1 MNSPSVAPTTLTHLE
16 GGGELG
22 GLMRAFD
29 WSKTSL
35 GAAESWPANL
45 RTVVRLILTSNHPM
59 FVFWGPELLC
69 LYNDAY
75 RQTMGPERHPSALGA
90 PGCEVWSEI
99 WGFLEAQIELVM
111 SGRGATSQEEQL
123 IPVTRH
129 GQVED
134 VYWTYGYSPIHDDTA
149 PNSVGGVL
157 IICNDVT
164 KRVTTRLRLEESE
177 RSQRRAL
184 LAMQAILDYS
194 MDIIATLDRDGT
206 FLQVSRSVMRL
217 LTFSESDLL
226 GRRLTALIHPD
237 DLESATTK
245 LAAISAGE
253 ATSVEFECRVIRF
266 DGTFLPVLW
275 SVAWV
280 EAEHQIYAVGRDL
293 TERIESE
300 RRLRH
305 ANRMETVGRLTG
317 GIAHDFN
324 NLLAIILGNAEL
336 LVELLAHDPATRS
349 QAELISQAAE
359 RGASLVSRLLSY
371 AQRQRLDSNIVDLG
385 AVLRDLVPRL
395 ERRLGGSTTLE
406 LRIADGAWPVSVDVP
421 QFENTLDDLVTN
433 GRDAMSAGGHLVVT
447 CDHVVIESSKTAK
460 ALFGLVGSRTDLE
473 PGDYVQVSVTDTGKG
488 MSDEVLANAFE
499 PFYTTKDIGH
509 GTGLGLSMVLGFIR
523 QSRGHVG
530 VITRP
535 GHGTTVHLL
544 LPRSP
549 SGPLAPSKSAEHP
562 LVVASAPS
570 SILIVDDE
578 EVMRKHV
585 AAHLARLG
593 YVVQTAKDAEDALT
607 VLGTGVAVD
616 LLFTDVIM
624 PGGMNGRELV
634 DEVRKTRPGI
644 KVLYTSG
651 YTAEAL
657 ASRSGQEV
665 SADLLLTKPYKKQ
678 ELIAKV
684 KAALERP

>member
-1 MNSPSVAPTTLTHLE
+1 
-16 GGGELG
+16 
-22 GLMRAFD
+22 MR
-29 WSKTSL
+29 L
-35 GAAESWPANL
+35 
-45 RTVVRLILTSNHPM
+45 VLTSNQPM
-59 FVFWGPELLC
+59 FVFWGPKHLC

-75 RQTMGPERHPSALGA
+75 RRTMGPERHPSALGA
-90 PGCEVWSEI
+90 PGREVWGEI
-99 WGFLEAQIELVM
+99 WDVVGPQVELVL
-111 SGRGATSQEEQL
+111 SGCGATWHEEQL
-123 IPVTRH
+123 VPVTRH

-134 VYWTYGYSPIHDDTA
+134 VYWTYGYSPIHDESA
-149 PNSVGGVL
+149 PNFIGGVL
-157 IICNDVT
+157 VITADVT
-164 KRVTTRLRLEESE
+164 EQVTTRLRLQQSE
-177 RSQRRAL
+177 ASQRRAL
-184 LAMQAILDYS
+184 LAMQAILDNS

-206 FLQVSRSVMRL
+206 ILQVSRSVTRL
-217 LTFSESDLL
+217 LNFQEKDLL
-226 GRRLTALIHPD
+226 GRRLTALVHPD
-237 DLESATTK
+237 DLASAAAK
-245 LAAISAGE
+245 LAALSSGE
-253 ATSVEFECRVIRF
+253 ATSTEFETRVIRF

-280 EAEHQIYAVGRDL
+280 EHEHNIYAVGRDL

-336 LVELLAHDPATRS
+336 LVEMLAHDPTTRS

-371 AQRQRLDSNIVDLG
+371 AQRQRLDSAVVDLG
-385 AVLRDLVPRL
+385 TVLPNLVPRL
-395 ERRLGGSTTLE
+395 ERHLNGTTTLE
-406 LRIADGAWPVSVDVP
+406 LRIAEGTWPVSVDVP
-421 QFENTLDDLVTN
+421 QLENTLDDLVTN

-447 CDHVVIESSKTAK
+447 CDHASIESAK
-460 ALFGLVGSRTDLE
+460 DAKQRFGLVGSKTDIE
-473 PGDYVQVSVTDTGKG
+473 AGDYVQVSVTDTGKG
-488 MSDEVLANAFE
+488 MTDEVLANAFE

-523 QSRGHVG
+523 QSHGHVG

-544 LPRSP
+544 LPRSRRAA
-549 SGPLAPSKSAEHP
+549 LAPSQPVELPPAE
-562 LVVASAPS
+562 ASAPS
-570 SILIVDDE
+570 SILVVDDE

-593 YVVQTAKDAEDALT
+593 YLVQTAKDAEEALN
-607 VLGTGVAVD
+607 VIGNGVPVD

-624 PGGMNGRELV
+624 PGGMNGRQLV
-634 DEVRKTRPGI
+634 DEVRKTKPSI

-657 ASRSGQEV
+657 ASRDGEDV